1 MSDTTQIHPDKI
13 QAYLATDYRLGHTAK
28 DIILT
33 IGQRSERLATLF
45 AANGVNCGAFLT
57 ACNPRGHAE
66 LASLLRERGLTANE
80 GSGSEEG
87 TDWPAEK
94 SWFALALPLDPAK
107 VLGRHFD
114 QDAIV
119 WVGADGRRRAAIDPP
134 AMKFRGLA
142 GLIGLGVF
150 EPACRPDRSSKSEAG
165 ILMDGLTVGP
175 NHLFGRISQHTLL
188 AAHIN
193 SEREHK

>member
-45 AANGVNCGAFLT
+45 AANGVNCCAFLT
-57 ACNPRGHAE
+57 AYNPRGAVQSDAANERGHAE

-119 WVGADGRRRAAIDPP
+119 WVGADAVPQ
-134 AMKFRGLA
+134 
-142 GLIGLGVF
+142 LI
-150 EPACRPDRSSKSEAG
+150 
-165 ILMDGLTVGP
+165 
-175 NHLFGRISQHTLL
+175 LL
-188 AAHIN
+188 
-193 SEREHK
+193 R